1 MCEFKHGDEIEYEI
15 SGQWRKG
22 TYVAPHPISVNCH
35 VYIAQQGHTDE
46 RPVERIR
53 KPKQKKEG
61 WMNVWPRSAGARG
74 IHIAAATLIYATK
87 EEALSANHPNRQK
100 EVLATVKVEWEE

>member
-53 KPKQKKEG
+53 KPKQKREG
-61 WMNVWPRSAGARG
+61 WVNVYNSGVCG
-74 IHIAAATLIYATK
+74 SIYAT
-87 EEALSANHPNRQK
+87 EEGARASSGINCIAIARI
-100 EVLATVKVEWEE
+100 EWEE